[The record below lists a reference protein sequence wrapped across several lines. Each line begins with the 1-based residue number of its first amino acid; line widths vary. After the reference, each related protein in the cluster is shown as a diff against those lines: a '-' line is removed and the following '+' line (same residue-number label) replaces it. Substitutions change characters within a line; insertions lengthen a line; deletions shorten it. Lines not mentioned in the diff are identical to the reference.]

1 MSRGDIMPPEGAGG
15 PKTNRGTWFVLLAA
29 VLWGTAGTAQAL
41 APAGAQPVVVGALR
55 LAVSGMALLV
65 LVGVSGGLGPLRQ
78 WPLLATVA
86 SALWMAA
93 IQVCFFAALSRT
105 GVATGTT
112 LFIGSAP
119 IFAGLIAYV
128 VSGERPNRKWAVAT
142 VLAIVGCSLLVS
154 GGEQLGADPL
164 GCVLAIAAGGFYSLY
179 AVSIKALLRE
189 RSVVSVLAVTSSLGA
204 VLLSPFIFSAE
215 LTWLSSPSG
224 VLLALYLGLL
234 TSAAP
239 YCLFA
244 HGLRLIPV
252 SSAVTLNL
260 AEPLTAALLG
270 VLLLGEQLSLP
281 AWIGMSLLV
290 GGLLLMSVSPRA
302 LLTKVKGKVHSRYS
316 GNV

>member
-1 MSRGDIMPPEGAGG
+1 MPRGASVSPEGAGSS
-15 PKTNRGTWFVLLAA
+15 KINRGPWFVLLAA

-55 LAVSGMALLV
+55 LAVSGTTLLI
-65 LVGVSGGLGPLRQ
+65 LVGARGGLGPLRQ

-86 SALWMAA
+86 SSLWMAA

-119 IFAGLIAYV
+119 IFAGLIAYIV
-128 VSGERPNRKWAVAT
+128 NGERPDRKWAVAT
-142 VLAIVGCSLLVS
+142 ILAIVGCTLLVS
-154 GGEQLGADPL
+154 GGEQLGVDPL
-164 GCVLAIAAGGFYSLY
+164 GCVLAMAAGGFYSLY
-179 AVSIKALLRE
+179 AVSIKTLLRE
-189 RSVVSVLAVTSSLGA
+189 RSVVSVLAVTLSLGA
-204 VLLSPFIFSAE
+204 VLLSPFILSAE

-260 AEPLTAALLG
+260 AEPLTAAFLG
-270 VLLLGEQLSLP
+270 VLLLGEQLSLS
-281 AWIGMSLLV
+281 ALMGMGLLV
-290 GGLLLMSVSPRA
+290 GGLLLMSVSPRVF
-302 LLTKVKGKVHSRYS
+302 LTTIRRKVGCSPEGV
-316 GNV
+316 